1 MGQRWERFL
10 LRLFND
16 PCTQGFQQGAI
27 MGASSAKCEC
37 SGLTRWRSCRDPVST
52 LARFP
57 GEKDCR
63 SSAWSAPGMARTARS
78 RQDAHRVGKE
88 PGAGLYYRDLT
99 AEVCRMI
106 DTPPSTDIHHLQEGG
121 AGSRVEFI
129 LAARIV
135 PVRQIGRSAPAHD
148 KILFSCFKA
157 VVVREDGGAARSNP
171 PGSETS
177 GRLFQEVPWKSD
189 LNEACLCC

>member
-27 MGASSAKCEC
+27 MSASSAKCEC
-37 SGLTRWRSCRDPVST
+37 SGRVRWRSCRNPVST

-57 GEKDCR
+57 REKDCR
-63 SSAWSAPGMARTARS
+63 SSARSAPGLARAARS

-88 PGAGLYYRDLT
+88 PGVRWAGAGLHYRDLT
-99 AEVCRMI
+99 AEACRMI
-106 DTPPSTDIHHLQEGG
+106 DTPPSTDIHHLQEVD

-135 PVRQIGRSAPAHD
+135 PVRQIGRSLQLMTKSFFHASKLRSFARTAGRPGATLQVL
-148 KILFSCFKA
+148 KLRA
-157 VVVREDGGAARSNP
+157 VFFRRSH
-171 PGSETS
+171 
-177 GRLFQEVPWKSD
+177 GR
-189 LNEACLCC
+189 AT